1 MHNDKPETQIKPR
14 IAIVIPK
21 YGLVGGS
28 ERFVYELTE
37 RLANTGRYE
46 FHVYAHR
53 WQSGNSSIHFHKI
66 PSIRF
71 PRFLRALWL
80 PWFMKKVFEKEK
92 YDIIHSHEKIY
103 KADIISLH
111 GFPHERWVKNVR
123 KKSFSLFDLSAIS
136 VERSM
141 IEHGSHTT
149 FLPVSSIALEEY
161 QKAYTRLNGT
171 WHVMHPGVDVQRF
184 SAVDRQ
190 ECRRG
195 LRGQYG
201 IVDSDILILFVG
213 MNFEVKG
220 LDICIQSIARV
231 RQINPDIP
239 IKLLV
244 VGRGDKN
251 SYSAMAQALG
261 VGDAVLFAGEQAV
274 GIEQYYNASDIFML
288 LSAHD
293 TFGMVVLEAMAAS
306 LPVIISAHV
315 GAKDIV
321 EEGKTGFI
329 ITNRNNVDEIV
340 QRIIELSDKVIRT
353 SYAEKTVRA
362 AIQYDWDCLANRTE
376 KLYQKHITKTYGR
389 IL

>member
-53 WQSGNSSIHFHKI
+53 WQSENPSIHFHKI
-66 PSIRF
+66 PFLRF

-195 LRGQYG
+195 LRSQYG

-244 VGRGDKN
+244 VGRGDRN

-274 GIEQYYNASDIFML
+274 GIEQYYSASDFFML

-293 TFGMVVLEAMAAS
+293 TFGMVVLEAMSAR
-306 LPVIISAHV
+306 LPVIISAQV

-321 EEGKTGFI
+321 EEGKTGFV
-329 ITNRNNVDEIV
+329 ITDRTNIDEISE
-340 QRIIELSDKVIRT
+340 RIIELSD
-353 SYAEKTVRA
+353 RA
-362 AIQYDWDCLANRTE
+362 RCAPFGVKAAMGIIENDWNNLVCKTE
-376 KLYQKHITKTYGR
+376 KLYKK
-389 IL
+389 ILMDK